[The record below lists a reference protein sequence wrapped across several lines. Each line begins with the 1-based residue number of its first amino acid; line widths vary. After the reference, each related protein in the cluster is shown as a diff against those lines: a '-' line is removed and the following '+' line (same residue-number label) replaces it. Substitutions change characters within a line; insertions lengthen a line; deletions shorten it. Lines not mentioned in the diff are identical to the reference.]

1 MIFFSVCNI
10 DDASRVDCGWHGIN
24 EATCTSR
31 NGCCFERSSASGFPW
46 CFYNSNISAILK
58 SVSVCEH
65 AGPARLVCNNNQR
78 VDVHDAFYG
87 RNRDDASCH
96 NSGTVTCF
104 NPSATE
110 IVRSICK
117 MNSTCTVS
125 PKGSI
130 WNFDSNCDKLNAQLK
145 IHFFC
150 VAKESSINASSS
162 LATSYFAINVT
173 TSIYRASSSPSII
186 LTSRIAPSSSYL
198 METTSL
204 KSMESSSGSMYTSS
218 TEVEQSTSEEL
229 SVSTTTTP
237 TDWETP
243 TQSWVFEMLTSI
255 AEVQGSSFP
264 SDALR
269 MSSTS
274 SLSSSLTTVTDY
286 PTSYSFPEMS
296 TFSVASRN
304 STKHLSSPV
313 SYTSSVFASS
323 IKSVYNSSAAHSSAA
338 TAVSTAAAT
347 STPAA
352 TPSTTANVMVATT
365 SLHASPPRSS
375 SPMASLTSQSS
386 RVSSRSGRATVSK
399 PTSKQTTIQTDKISP
414 TSSAVSSG
422 VSPSITVVEKEDRS
436 AGKSNRQTVIVAGA
450 AGGGF
455 LLFIIIIIIVLLAK
469 KRPCGSP
476 YKNELLTDHLYVMST
491 GGDEQIAMDDVK
503 ESYKN
508 EAVQEDDEE
517 SPVIYNNSLYSFVP
531 KQAKD

>member
-1 MIFFSVCNI
+1 MNFANFGLLIHGVFVINLASSTKSQVCNI
-10 DDASRVDCGWHGIN
+10 ADASRVNCGWHGIN
-24 EATCTSR
+24 EATCTTR
-31 NGCCFERSSASGFPW
+31 NGCCFKRSSASGFPW

-65 AGPARLVCNNNQR
+65 AGPASLVCNNNQR

-87 RNRDDASCH
+87 RNRDDAACH

-104 NPSATE
+104 NPNATE

-117 MNSTCTVS
+117 INSTCTVS

-130 WNFDSNCDKLNAQLK
+130 WNFDSSCDMLNAQLK

-150 VAKESSINASSS
+150 VAKGQMSSTQIHASSTPHHASPTKNHLSTSLYSPTLVKPSVRQSSEGSTMQTAKTTARSLGSVTTKTVLESSINASSS
-162 LATSYFAINVT
+162 LATSYFATNFI
-173 TSIYRASSSPSII
+173 TSIYRAFFSPSII

-204 KSMESSSGSMYTSS
+204 KPMESGSGSMYTSS

-264 SDALR
+264 TDALR

-274 SLSSSLTTVTDY
+274 SLPSSLTTVTDY

-304 STKHLSSPV
+304 SAKHLSSPDF
-313 SYTSSVFASS
+313 YMSSVFASS
-323 IKSVYNSSAAHSSAA
+323 SKFIYISRLRAHSSAA
-338 TAVSTAAAT
+338 TATSAAVA
-347 STPAA
+347 
-352 TPSTTANVMVATT
+352 PSTNANAVVATT
-365 SLHASPPRSS
+365 SLHASPHRSS
-375 SPMASLTSQSS
+375 SPTASQSS
-386 RVSSRSGRATVSK
+386 RVALLSVRATESQ
-399 PTSKQTTIQTDKISP
+399 PSTKQTATIPQKNWI
-414 TSSAVSSG
+414 
-422 VSPSITVVEKEDRS
+422 E
-436 AGKSNRQTVIVAGA
+436 
-450 AGGGF
+450 
-455 LLFIIIIIIVLLAK
+455 
-469 KRPCGSP
+469 GSFC
-476 YKNELLTDHLYVMST
+476 VRRMST
-491 GGDEQIAMDDVK
+491 LCGGSRGTHTCMYVCM
-503 ESYKN
+503 Y
-508 EAVQEDDEE
+508 VY
-517 SPVIYNNSLYSFVP
+517 IYIS
-531 KQAKD
+531 

>member
-1 MIFFSVCNI
+1 MNFANFGLLIHGVFVINLASSTKSQVCNI
-10 DDASRVDCGWHGIN
+10 ADASRVNCGWHGIN
-24 EATCTSR
+24 EATCTTR
-31 NGCCFERSSASGFPW
+31 NGCCFKRSSASGFPW

-65 AGPARLVCNNNQR
+65 AGPASLVCNNNQR

-87 RNRDDASCH
+87 RNRDDAACH

-104 NPSATE
+104 NPNATE

-117 MNSTCTVS
+117 INSTCTVS

-130 WNFDSNCDKLNAQLK
+130 WNFDSSCDMLNAQLK

-162 LATSYFAINVT
+162 LATSYFATNFI
-173 TSIYRASSSPSII
+173 TSIYRAFFSPSII

-204 KSMESSSGSMYTSS
+204 KPMESGSGSMYTSS

-264 SDALR
+264 TDALR

-274 SLSSSLTTVTDY
+274 SLPSSLTTVTDY

-304 STKHLSSPV
+304 SAKHLSSPDF
-313 SYTSSVFASS
+313 YMSSVFASS
-323 IKSVYNSSAAHSSAA
+323 SKFIYISRLRAHSSAA
-338 TAVSTAAAT
+338 TATSAAVA
-347 STPAA
+347 
-352 TPSTTANVMVATT
+352 PSTNANAVVATT
-365 SLHASPPRSS
+365 SLHASPHRSS
-375 SPMASLTSQSS
+375 SPTASQSS
-386 RVSSRSGRATVSK
+386 RVALLSVRATESQ
-399 PTSKQTTIQTDKISP
+399 PSTKQTATIPQKNWI
-414 TSSAVSSG
+414 
-422 VSPSITVVEKEDRS
+422 E
-436 AGKSNRQTVIVAGA
+436 
-450 AGGGF
+450 
-455 LLFIIIIIIVLLAK
+455 
-469 KRPCGSP
+469 GSFC
-476 YKNELLTDHLYVMST
+476 VRRMST
-491 GGDEQIAMDDVK
+491 LCGGSRGTHTCMYVCM
-503 ESYKN
+503 Y
-508 EAVQEDDEE
+508 VY
-517 SPVIYNNSLYSFVP
+517 IYIS
-531 KQAKD
+531 

>member
-1 MIFFSVCNI
+1 MKVGSWNKIFRKEL
-10 DDASRVDCGWHGIN
+10 D
-24 EATCTSR
+24 
-31 NGCCFERSSASGFPW
+31 
-46 CFYNSNISAILK
+46 ISAILK

-65 AGPARLVCNNNQR
+65 AGPASLVCNNNQR

-87 RNRDDASCH
+87 RNRDDAACH

-104 NPSATE
+104 NPNATE

-117 MNSTCTVS
+117 INSTCTVS

-130 WNFDSNCDKLNAQLK
+130 WNFDSSCDMLNAQLK

-162 LATSYFAINVT
+162 LATSYFATNFI
-173 TSIYRASSSPSII
+173 TSIYRAFFSPSII

-204 KSMESSSGSMYTSS
+204 KPMESGSGSMYTSS

-264 SDALR
+264 TDALR

-274 SLSSSLTTVTDY
+274 SLPSSLTTVTDY

-304 STKHLSSPV
+304 SAKHLSSPDF
-313 SYTSSVFASS
+313 YMSSVFASS
-323 IKSVYNSSAAHSSAA
+323 SKFIYISRLRAHSSAA
-338 TAVSTAAAT
+338 TATSAAVA
-347 STPAA
+347 
-352 TPSTTANVMVATT
+352 PSTNANAVVATT
-365 SLHASPPRSS
+365 SLHASPHRSS
-375 SPMASLTSQSS
+375 SPTASQSS
-386 RVSSRSGRATVSK
+386 RVALLSVRATESQ
-399 PTSKQTTIQTDKISP
+399 PSTKQTAS
-414 TSSAVSSG
+414 
-422 VSPSITVVEKEDRS
+422 
-436 AGKSNRQTVIVAGA
+436 
-450 AGGGF
+450 
-455 LLFIIIIIIVLLAK
+455 
-469 KRPCGSP
+469 
-476 YKNELLTDHLYVMST
+476 M
-491 GGDEQIAMDDVK
+491 
-503 ESYKN
+503 
-508 EAVQEDDEE
+508 
-517 SPVIYNNSLYSFVP
+517 
-531 KQAKD
+531 